1 MRNIY
6 EILREKE
13 LLMKTLEKEIEAL
26 RVVARIL
33 QEEDEKG
40 VSIAAPK
47 LNSEPAWKVT
57 APPASE
63 PTRTYAPSPQSPSII
78 APEAELKTQA
88 YSATQQNAP
97 SEAKPSR
104 PWP

>member
-13 LLMKTLEKEIEAL
+13 LAMKTLEKEIEAL

-33 QEEDEKG
+33 QEEEEKG
-40 VSIAAPK
+40 VSTGAPK
-47 LNSEPAWKVT
+47 LSSEPAWKIT
-57 APPASE
+57 APPATES
-63 PTRTYAPSPQSPSII
+63 TRTYAPSPQPAVI
-78 APEAELKTQA
+78 APEPEIKAQT
-88 YSATQQNAP
+88 YSATQQNATA
-97 SEAKPSR
+97 EAKPSR